1 MQTLTLPGKSGS
13 HEGTIRYNYAN
24 MSTLRPVPKRIA
36 VASHASFQEGLAK
49 AESIAKF
56 LKAHGVEDVA
66 AGILQDPALIGRI
79 EAGEFDLLIA
89 LGGDGTML
97 RAGSLGA
104 PLGLPILGI
113 NIGHFGFLAEIQ
125 QNQCERLLPLLLEG
139 RYWIENRMLL
149 RAEHFR
155 EGKSMGAWH
164 VVNEV
169 VVCRGQFVR
178 PIQIEAQ
185 VDGYLLTTYIADG
198 LLAATPTGSTAYAL
212 AAGGPI
218 LPPDLRNILIIPVA
232 PHLSVD
238 RAIILSEGATVT
250 MTVHTT
256 HEAVMSVDGRP
267 PVPLQDGDAVH
278 VMANESTLHFVRF
291 QDPGYFYRN
300 ITAYMEQNPRAGNN
314 H

>member
-1 MQTLTLPGKSGS
+1 MATLLP
-13 HEGTIRYNYAN
+13 I
-24 MSTLRPVPKRIA
+24 PKRIA
-36 VASHASFQEGLAK
+36 VAAHIHVPGGVAK
-49 AESIAKF
+49 AETIAKF
-56 LKAHGVEDVA
+56 LTERGVEKVVS
-66 AGILQDPALIGRI
+66 GTLQDTALIERI

-97 RAGSLGA
+97 RAGSIGA

-113 NIGHFGFLAEIQ
+113 NLGHFGFLAEIQ
-125 QNQCERLLPLLLEG
+125 QDQYETLLLLLLEG
-139 RYWIENRMLL
+139 RYWLEDRMLL
-149 RAEHFR
+149 CAEHLR
-155 EGKSMGAWH
+155 NGKSLGAWT
-164 VVNEV
+164 VINEV

-178 PIQIEAQ
+178 PIQIEARVNGQ
-185 VDGYLLTTYIADG
+185 LLATYIADG

-238 RAIILSEGATVT
+238 RAIILSEGAAVT

-256 HEAVMSVDGRP
+256 HEAVMSVDGRA
-267 PVPLQDGDAVH
+267 PVEMRDGDTVH
-278 VMANESTLHFVRF
+278 VTANESTLHFVRF

-300 ITAYMEQNPRAGNN
+300 ITTYMEQNPRTGNN
-314 H
+314 RQ